1 MSSDEGSPD
10 QFIFTET
17 SVTKNVWECFQD
29 GTLAEDLQVYGPFPW
44 TNIGSNS
51 YFVDGGTLEVT
62 FLEDN
67 QIQTPFDD
75 DNIVQTWIRN

>member
-29 GTLAEDLQVYGPFPW
+29 GTLAEDLVVYGPTSW
-44 TNIGSNS
+44 TNIGTNS
-51 YFVDGGTLEVT
+51 YLIDGFTLEVT
-62 FLEDN
+62 FIDDN

-75 DNIVQTWIRN
+75 DILQTWIRN